1 MNIDDYHYIPDD
13 GYGHVKDMSC
23 PCGPQMIAIPWVAA
37 GIAHQRIDMKVP
49 NYVPEEWAA

>member
-1 MNIDDYHYIPDD
+1 VNIDDYHYIPDD